1 MKDVLVIGSA
11 TRDLFL
17 QGVPF
22 VEIKSNKFKVG
33 KGIALPYSGKVK
45 VPKITFAIGGGG
57 ANVSTTFNHQGFKT
71 ICISR
76 VGNDAGGKEIIEK
89 LKKEKVDIKNFQI
102 DKNDQTAYSTIFL
115 DNKGERTILSHKGAG
130 DEISEKEIH
139 WDSNIK
145 ARWMYLSSL
154 AGNKNLLIK
163 AINFASKNKMFLA
176 TNPGMGE
183 LKNFRAMPRLL
194 KHFDVFVLNQE
205 EASYLTDVPFKEEKR
220 LFKRL
225 DDLIE
230 GLVVMTKG
238 PAGLIVSDGKHLW
251 RVGIYKEKRV
261 ADRTGAGDAFASG
274 FVSAFIRARIKKIGN
289 RSIFE
294 EKDIE
299 QAIKMGSANATSVVE
314 YVGAQPGILKKSDL
328 KDKRWKNLKIKK
340 ENII

>member
-1 MKDVLVIGSA
+1 MKDALVIGSA

-17 QGVPF
+17 EGVPF
-22 VEIKSNKFKVG
+22 VEIRSNKFKVG

-45 VPKITFAIGGGG
+45 VPKITFTIGGGG
-57 ANVSTTFNHQGFKT
+57 ANVATTFSRQGFKT

-76 VGNDAGGKEIIEK
+76 VGNDVGGKEILEI
-89 LKKEKVDIKNFQI
+89 LKKGKIDAKYFQI
-102 DKNDQTAYSTIFL
+102 DKDDPTAYSTIFL

-130 DEISEKEIH
+130 DEISEKEIP
-139 WDSNIK
+139 WNNKIK

-154 AGNKNLLIK
+154 AGNKNLLTK
-163 AINFASKNKMFLA
+163 AVNFAAKNKMFLA
-176 TNPGMGE
+176 TNPGWGE

-194 KHFDVFVLNQE
+194 KYFDIFVLNQE
-205 EASYLTDVPFKEEKR
+205 EASFLTDVPINEERR
-220 LFKRL
+220 LFRRL

-238 PAGLIVSDGKHLW
+238 PAGLVVSDGKHLW

-274 FVSAFIRARIKKIGN
+274 FAAAFIGKKIKKIGN

-299 QAIKMGSANATSVVE
+299 QAIKLGSANATSVVE
-314 YVGAQPGILKKSDL
+314 YVGAQPGILHKSDL